1 MQPSEFNISVLL
13 DVTRILILNFL
24 KEKFKCKVGLSDH
37 SKDNRVAIASIAAGA
52 EMIEKHIALDNQKKG
67 FDIELA
73 QKVSKIT
80 TVPIVVSGGAGN
92 LEHIHDLFENQDI
105 SGCALGSILHY
116 NDFTI
121 QDIKSYLSQKGHKI
135 R

>member
-1 MQPSEFNISVLL
+1 MNWIRQ
-13 DVTRILILNFL
+13 VTDLGVGEIFL
-24 KEKFKCKVGLSDH
+24 T
-37 SKDNRVAIASIAAGA
+37 SIDQDGT
-52 EMIEKHIALDNQKKG
+52 KKG